1 MNGLIS
7 FRHELKLTREQM
19 AARLGVSR
27 SLYEKAELGQRNL
40 SSNLL
45 KAIRSQFPD
54 VDMNIFFA

>member
-1 MNGLIS
+1 MNGLIN

-27 SLYEKAELGQRNL
+27 SLYEKVELGQRNL

-54 VDMNIFFA
+54 VDMNIFFQ